1 MVVSLNANT
10 LQLNRIIVS
19 ILLLVCLLGKT
30 ALASETGKPDLP
42 AANTANSV
50 TLPVPRVDGDVALE
64 RTLAERRSVRDFAT
78 GALSLQQVGQLLW
91 AAQGITNKDGM
102 RTAPS
107 AGALYPLEIY
117 VTVGEVSDLAAGVYR
132 YEPAAHR
139 LVRVAERDMR
149 GELCA
154 AALDQACVAE
164 GAAVFVFTAV
174 EQRTTRK
181 YGRRGVR
188 YVHIEVG
195 HAAQN
200 LMLQATALGLGGVT
214 VGAFDDGAVARVLV
228 LPDGEAPLY
237 LVPVGRRPQ

>member
-10 LQLNRIIVS
+10 LQLNRYTVPV
-19 ILLLVCLLGKT
+19 LLLACLSGKT
-30 ALASETGKPDLP
+30 ALAIEVGKPDLP
-42 AANTANSV
+42 AANTADSV
-50 TLPVPRVDGDVALE
+50 TLPVPRVDGEVALE
-64 RTLAERRSVRDFAT
+64 RALAERRSIRDFAS
-78 GALSLQQVGQLLW
+78 GALSVQQVAQLLW

-117 VTVGEVSDLAAGVYR
+117 VTVGEVSDLAPGVYR
-132 YEPAAHR
+132 YEPAGHR
-139 LVRVAERDMR
+139 LVRVAPRDVR
-149 GELCA
+149 RELCA
-154 AALDQACVAE
+154 AALGQSCVAE

-200 LMLQATALGLGGVT
+200 LVLQATVLGLGGVT
-214 VGAFDDGAVARVLV
+214 VGAFDDGAVARVLE
-228 LPDGEAPLY
+228 LPDGEVPLY
-237 LVPVGRRPQ
+237 LVPVGPR